1 MDDNRMKLQTLLEEV
16 LGSKQVYFQPPET
29 IKMSYPAIVF
39 SLEGIRNKKA
49 NDSNYLYN
57 YKFNVNF
64 ITKSLIDDKTLNT
77 LFALD
82 YCTFD
87 RSYKSDGL
95 YHYVFTIYK

>member
-1 MDDNRMKLQTLLEEV
+1 MNEKRKELQDILEYI

-39 SLEGIRNKKA
+39 SIEGIINKKA
-49 NDSNYLYN
+49 NNGNYTFN
-57 YKFNVNF
+57 YKFNINV
-64 ITKSLIDDKTLNT
+64 IAKTLINDDVLNK
-77 LFALD
+77 LFALE
-82 YCTFD
+82 YCSFD

>member
-1 MDDNRMKLQTLLEEV
+1 MNEKRKELQDILEYI

-39 SLEGIRNKKA
+39 SLEDIQNKKA
-49 NDSNYLYN
+49 NNKNYLYN
-57 YKFNVNF
+57 YKFNVKF
-64 ITKSLIDDKTLNT
+64 ITKFLIDDETLNK